1 MTTILITG
9 ANRGIGLELA
19 RHYLKAG
26 YQVIATMRNVAAFG
40 DKLPLAEI
48 VALDVSDSDSVSAL
62 SLAMKNRTIDIL
74 INNAGTIGPDS
85 QSTAEMDFGGF
96 IETLNINTLGPLRVI
111 QALLPALRRSK
122 SPKIITLTSKMGSL
136 SYASSDR
143 VAYRASKAAANKV
156 TQCLATDLK
165 PLGIAVAAL
174 HPGWVRTDM
183 GGPEADIS
191 VEESA
196 TGIAKVIDQL
206 TIANTGHFWNY
217 DGSYLDW

>member
-48 VALDVSDSDSVSAL
+48 VALDVSDSASVSAL

-74 INNAGTIGPDS
+74 INNAGTIGPES
-85 QSTAEMDFGGF
+85 QSTTDMDFAGF
-96 IETLNINTLGPLRVI
+96 MDALNNTLGPLRVI

-156 TQCLATDLK
+156 TQCLASDLK

-196 TGIAKVIDQL
+196 SGITRVIDQL